1 MTFSESGKNMQISLP
16 VSNPIVQRFY
26 KIKRLLGEDS
36 NSGTLRAMIRSFPLP
51 GDDPEQQRTIK
62 EINEMLKDICK
73 DSTPGPV
80 TQKMRDV
87 LERMAE
93 EMVGGKEVGEW
104 ERVAE
109 EMVGEKEEVE
119 KEAGE

>member
-1 MTFSESGKNMQISLP
+1 MPFSESGKNMQISLP

-26 KIKRLLGEDS
+26 KIKRILGEDS

-51 GDDPEQQRTIK
+51 GDNLEQQSMVR

-93 EMVGGKEVGEW
+93 EMEGKEE
-104 ERVAE
+104 AE
-109 EMVGEKEEVE
+109 E
-119 KEAGE
+119 